1 MTPSIRLNPRQHG
14 VNLWWNRDG
23 IDPRQPMS
31 ALGHKRTFEPG
42 GNWPPYR
49 LCAQQPVYCTFLA
62 SFRIQGNT
70 AKWGRTC
77 QNGWG
82 LLVAIALVGATLIT
96 VPKAFAQNAP
106 RYMVSAVDLEIAPAQ
121 LDKFLE
127 ALRENG
133 ASTIK
138 EPGCRQYDILQ
149 LISEPNQIYIYEVY
163 ENEAAVQAHRASD
176 HFKKYRATTKN
187 MMVKSQSRPMVSV
200 ATYSK
205 PR

>member
-1 MTPSIRLNPRQHG
+1 
-14 VNLWWNRDG
+14 
-23 IDPRQPMS
+23 
-31 ALGHKRTFEPG
+31 
-42 GNWPPYR
+42 
-49 LCAQQPVYCTFLA
+49 
-62 SFRIQGNT
+62 
-70 AKWGRTC
+70 
-77 QNGWG
+77 

-138 EPGCRQYDILQ
+138 EPHCRQYDILQ
-149 LISEPNQIYIYEVY
+149 LISEPNQIHIYELY

-176 HFKKYRATTKN
+176 HFKKYRATTKD
-187 MMVKSQSRPMVSV
+187 MVVKSQSRPMVS
-200 ATYSK
+200 ALGIDTTETLA
-205 PR
+205 